1 MTPKTMAELW
11 QTSHIS
17 GGNSAYI
24 ESIFEEFLRDPSA
37 CPEPWKSY
45 FENLP
50 QLQVDGPNDLSHAT
64 VRDHFLLLAKNQSRV
79 VPASASS
86 VSAQHER
93 KQFAVGELI
102 NAYRRRGHLKA
113 NLDPL
118 GMAEKQAV
126 PSLELAFHG
135 LSQADIDTRFQVG
148 SLRMQEAEAS
158 LAAIINVLEGTYC
171 GAIGAE
177 FMHITDQIE
186 QSWVQ
191 ERMETTQTR
200 PYYGD
205 GTRRRLLDRI
215 LAAEGLE
222 QYLGKKYPGTKR
234 FGLEGAETFICC
246 LAELIHRAGSNGVK
260 ETVIG
265 MAHRGRLNVL
275 VNLLG
280 KDPGELF
287 DEFEGRYEGDA
298 SSSGDV
304 KYHQGFSSNLM
315 TPGGEM
321 HLALGFNPSHLEIAA
336 PVIEGSVRA
345 RMDRR
350 GDVAGDQVLA
360 INVHGDA
367 AFAGQVW

>member
-1 MTPKTMAELW
+1 ML
-11 QTSHIS
+11 
-17 GGNSAYI
+17 
-24 ESIFEEFLRDPSA
+24 FR
-37 CPEPWKSY
+37 SY

-191 ERMETTQTR
+191 ER
-200 PYYGD
+200 
-205 GTRRRLLDRI
+205 DR
-215 LAAEGLE
+215 
-222 QYLGKKYPGTKR
+222 KST
-234 FGLEGAETFICC
+234 
-246 LAELIHRAGSNGVK
+246 
-260 ETVIG
+260 
-265 MAHRGRLNVL
+265 RLN
-275 VNLLG
+275 
-280 KDPGELF
+280 
-287 DEFEGRYEGDA
+287 
-298 SSSGDV
+298 SSHS
-304 KYHQGFSSNLM
+304 QQSRMPSS
-315 TPGGEM
+315 
-321 HLALGFNPSHLEIAA
+321 A
-336 PVIEGSVRA
+336 
-345 RMDRR
+345 
-350 GDVAGDQVLA
+350 
-360 INVHGDA
+360 
-367 AFAGQVW
+367 

>member
-1 MTPKTMAELW
+1 MEL
-11 QTSHIS
+11 
-17 GGNSAYI
+17 G
-24 ESIFEEFLRDPSA
+24 
-37 CPEPWKSY
+37 
-45 FENLP
+45 
-50 QLQVDGPNDLSHAT
+50 
-64 VRDHFLLLAKNQSRV
+64 
-79 VPASASS
+79 
-86 VSAQHER
+86 
-93 KQFAVGELI
+93 
-102 NAYRRRGHLKA
+102 
-113 NLDPL
+113 
-118 GMAEKQAV
+118 
-126 PSLELAFHG
+126 FHG

-148 SLRMQEAEAS
+148 SLRMEQTEAS
-158 LAAIINVLEGTYC
+158 LAEIITVLEATYC

-200 PYYGD
+200 PYYGH

-260 ETVIG
+260 EAVIG

-298 SSSGDV
+298 TSSGDV
-304 KYHQGFSSNLM
+304 KYLSLIH
-315 TPGGEM
+315 
-321 HLALGFNPSHLEIAA
+321 I
-336 PVIEGSVRA
+336 
-345 RMDRR
+345 
-350 GDVAGDQVLA
+350 
-360 INVHGDA
+360 
-367 AFAGQVW
+367 